1 MKKKQKTSVGFSI
14 KEVVVIVILSSIIAG
29 LCAGAIVYNNINNSL
44 GTNELKNN
52 KYLEEFITSYYDLV
66 DNYYEK
72 IDEKEVISAAIN
84 AMYNKAGD
92 SYTMYLNEEDTN
104 SLQEKLLGKYN
115 GIGIIASKEE
125 DGKIFVE
132 TVYENTPAY
141 NLGILKNDEIIAINN
156 KNVSNLSITEAA
168 KLIESNDNNTLVV
181 KRDGQELTFN
191 IKSASIE
198 IPSLY
203 SSIIENNIGYI
214 KIDLFAAN
222 TYKQFKKELNTLEEN
237 GMQSLIIDVR
247 DNAGGY
253 LKSAADIVSLFL
265 KKGKV
270 IYSLEKNNS
279 KVTYKDE
286 TNTSKSY
293 NVVILMNENTASA
306 SEILISALKESYKA
320 ITIGSKTYGKG
331 KVQQTKILKDGSMI
345 KYTSSKWLTPSGE
358 NVDGI
363 GIKPDFAIKNTEDE
377 DKQLNKAID
386 ILK

>member
-141 NLGILKNDEIIAINN
+141 NLGILKNDEIVAINN
-156 KNVSNLSITEAA
+156 KNVLNLSITEAA

-331 KVQQTKILKDGSMI
+331 TVQQTKILKDGSMI

>member
-141 NLGILKNDEIIAINN
+141 NLGILKNDEIVAINN
-156 KNVSNLSITEAA
+156 KNVLNLSITEAA